1 MPGSIEPLLPH
12 LPAFLMVFFRLGGI
26 FFMAPLFAS
35 AVVPI
40 KVRVLLAL
48 VLTFCVYPVIPAQ
61 TPIALSMAT
70 IALAVGTELIIGLA
84 IGFGASLPLI
94 AMQVA
99 GVLMGHQLGLGLARV
114 ISPDFDE
121 QTEVLSQLL
130 YMVALI
136 IFLLLDGHHALL
148 STLVQSFDHIPLG
161 GFMPDGGILAM
172 AVGLLTSMFE
182 LAIRVSAPLLCI
194 IFLETVALGFIART
208 VPQLN
213 ILSLGFPLR
222 IVLGFLLLTAAVFFQ
237 FDALGEEIEHALGS
251 LMRFFG

>member
-1 MPGSIEPLLPH
+1 MPGSLEPLLPH

-26 FFMAPLFAS
+26 FFMAPLYAS
-35 AVVPI
+35 SVIPM

-61 TPIALSMAT
+61 TPLTLSMAT
-70 IALAVGTELIIGLA
+70 LALAIGTELLIGLV

-114 ISPDFDE
+114 MNPDFNE

-130 YMVALI
+130 YMVALVV
-136 IFLLLDGHHALL
+136 FLLLDGHHALL
-148 STLVQSFDHIPLG
+148 ATLVQSFDHIPLG
-161 GFMPDGGILAM
+161 GYLPDGGMLAM
-172 AVGLLTSMFE
+172 VVGLLTAMFE
-182 LAIRVSAPLLCI
+182 LAIRVAAPLLCI
-194 IFLETVALGFIART
+194 IFLETVSLGFIART

-222 IVLGFLLLTAAVFFQ
+222 ILMGFVVLIVGIVMQ
-237 FDALGEEIEHALGS
+237 FDALSDEVSHALS
-251 LMRFFG
+251 DLMQYFG